1 MQFANIK
8 RDTIRPLPR
17 DTLGR
22 DIIEF
27 FKQHPDSVGCAIVDG
42 DRRPVGYIDRTD
54 FMTKVSALYGRALYD
69 SRTADSLSTQNY
81 RLLEE
86 DAHVSTL
93 VGQRGLSEDIN
104 RQTGLLLVDA
114 KGCYVGITNAM
125 HLTQALLDDNNSL
138 IQELQQEVHDR
149 KAAEERARRL
159 AESDA
164 LTGIHNRRHF
174 MNLVADRVKQEKP
187 SYLFYID
194 LDRFKVINDVRG
206 HAIGDFVLK
215 TIAVRL
221 IELGEEFTSARLGG
235 DEFAVIADT
244 DALSAPLEDIVSD
257 MVARLT
263 EPIMTPAGV
272 MEVGASVGVAVY
284 PDDQTDATKLID
296 AADRA
301 MLAAKADG
309 CGCCIFSKCDTLSQ
323 GNMGQINERLQQAV
337 HKQKIVPAYQ
347 PIISLETGEIV
358 GHEVLA
364 RWPSDSGGHVPPNVF
379 IPVAESMG
387 LIDPLFWILV
397 DQVFARVA
405 DTGDTR
411 FLALNISPPQLRSAA
426 LPERLRQA
434 SEYYNIP
441 LELIELEITE
451 TAMVTDTRASKSTL
465 EALTAM
471 GVRIALDDF
480 GTGYS
485 SLSLL
490 REFPISKIK
499 IDQTF
504 VAHTGSTDASAKIV
518 DAAIGLCEGLD
529 LISCGEGVE
538 TEDVLTELRVR
549 GCHQAQGYLIGRPAA
564 EPSGRLPR
572 LFSRGERRA
581 VAAG

>member
-1 MQFANIK
+1 MKFANIK

-17 DTLGR
+17 NELGR

-27 FKQHPDSVGCAIVDG
+27 FKQYPDVVGCAIVD
-42 DRRPVGYIDRTD
+42 DDQHPVGYIDRTD

-69 SRTADSLSTQNY
+69 NRTADSLSSQNY
-81 RLLEE
+81 RLLAQ
-86 DAHVSTL
+86 DAHVSSL
-93 VGQRGLSEDIN
+93 IGKDGLTQEIN
-104 RQTGLLLVDA
+104 RQTGLLIVDEQ
-114 KGCYVGITNAM
+114 GRYIGITNAM
-125 HLTQALLDDNNSL
+125 NLTQALLDDNNSL

-174 MNLVADRVKQEKP
+174 MNLVAERVKQEKP

-221 IELGEEFTSARLGG
+221 IEFGEGFKPARLGG
-235 DEFAVIADT
+235 DEFAVIADVE
-244 DALSAPLEDIVSD
+244 AVSEPLDDIVSD

-272 MEVGASVGVAVY
+272 LEVGASVGVAVY
-284 PDDQTDATKLID
+284 PDDQTDASKLID

-309 CGCCIFSKCDTLSQ
+309 CGSCIFSECTSLTQ

-337 HKQKIVPAYQ
+337 HRQKIIPAYQ

-364 RWPSDSGGHVPPNVF
+364 RWPSESGENVPPNVF
-379 IPVAESMG
+379 IPAAESMG
-387 LIDPLFWILV
+387 LIDPLFWVLV
-397 DQVFARVA
+397 DQVFALVA

-411 FLALNISPPQLRSAA
+411 FLALNISPPQLHSAA
-426 LPERLRQA
+426 LPDRLRQA
-434 SEYYNIP
+434 SEYYKIP

-451 TAMVTDTRASKSTL
+451 TAMVTDTRTSKNTL

-504 VAHTGSTDASAKIV
+504 VAHTGSADASAKIV

-529 LISCGEGVE
+529 LVSCGESVE
-538 TEDVLTELRVR
+538 TEEVLNELRVR
-549 GCHQAQGYLIGRPAA
+549 GCQEAQGYLIGRPAA
-564 EPSGRLPR
+564 EPCGRMPR
-572 LFSRGERRA
+572 LFSRAERKIA
-581 VAAG
+581 AAG